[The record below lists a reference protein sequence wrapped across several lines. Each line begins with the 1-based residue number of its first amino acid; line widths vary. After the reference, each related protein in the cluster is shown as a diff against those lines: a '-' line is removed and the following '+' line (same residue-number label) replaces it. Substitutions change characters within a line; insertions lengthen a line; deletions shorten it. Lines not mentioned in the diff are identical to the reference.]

1 MTISGRHEMRMRTA
15 LCSVLMLSTLSLF
28 CYRTPERVPSGTWSY
43 RLLLNGNEV
52 GSAVMSN
59 RREGNRYVSVSELR
73 MKAGHVVNESR
84 QEVTESLDFKPQ
96 KLETHNKII
105 MAGNVQTIDTV
116 AEFSGRTVKLTMGSD
131 VTTVTL
137 DRDVVLDGNY
147 FLAAMIKNGFRE
159 NTRLAVYIYDP
170 SIEIETPILLTSK
183 VMGKKMI
190 TVNNETFPC
199 IHVVD
204 TIENIKSFDRYIDGD
219 GVLVKAVLN
228 MLNLTVEL
236 ERK

>member
-1 MTISGRHEMRMRTA
+1 MIISGRRNMNRHTA
-15 LCSVLMLSTLSLF
+15 LSCVLLLSVLSLF
-28 CYRTPERVPSGTWSY
+28 CYRTPERIPSGTWSY

-59 RREGNRYVSVSELR
+59 RREGNSYVSTSELQ
-73 MKAGHVVNESR
+73 MKAGQVMNVSR
-84 QEVTESLDFKPQ
+84 QEVTESLDFRPQ

-105 MAGNVQTIDTV
+105 MAGAVQRIDTV

-131 VTTVTL
+131 ISTVTL

-147 FLAAMIKNGFRE
+147 FIDAMIKHGFKK
-159 NTRLAVYIYDP
+159 NTKLEAYIYDP
-170 SIEIETPILLTSK
+170 SIEIESPILLTSK

-199 IHVVD
+199 IHIVD
-204 TIENIKSFDRYIDGD
+204 TIENIKSFDRYIDGN

>member
-1 MTISGRHEMRMRTA
+1 MNRHTA
-15 LCSVLMLSTLSLF
+15 LSCVLLLSVLSLF
-28 CYRTPERVPSGTWSY
+28 CYRTPERIPSGTWSY

-59 RREGNRYVSVSELR
+59 RREGNSYVSTSELQ
-73 MKAGHVVNESR
+73 MKAGQVMNVSR
-84 QEVTESLDFKPQ
+84 QEVTESLDFRPQ

-105 MAGNVQTIDTV
+105 MAGAVQRIDTV

-131 VTTVTL
+131 ISTVTL

-147 FLAAMIKNGFRE
+147 FIDAMIKHGFKK
-159 NTRLAVYIYDP
+159 NTKLEAYIYDP
-170 SIEIETPILLTSK
+170 SIEIESPILLTSK

-199 IHVVD
+199 IHIVD
-204 TIENIKSFDRYIDGD
+204 TIENIKSFDRYIDGN

>member
-1 MTISGRHEMRMRTA
+1 MNRHTV
-15 LCSVLMLSTLSLF
+15 LSCVLLLSVLSLF
-28 CYRTPERVPSGTWSY
+28 CYRTPERIPSGTWSY

-59 RREGNRYVSVSELR
+59 RREGNSYVSTSELQ
-73 MKAGHVVNESR
+73 MKAGQVMNVSR
-84 QEVTESLDFKPQ
+84 QEVTESLDFRPQ

-105 MAGNVQTIDTV
+105 MAGAVQRIDTV

-131 VTTVTL
+131 ISTVTL

-147 FLAAMIKNGFRE
+147 FIDAMIKHGFKK
-159 NTRLAVYIYDP
+159 NTKLEAYIYDP
-170 SIEIETPILLTSK
+170 SIEIESPILLTSK

-199 IHVVD
+199 IHIVD
-204 TIENIKSFDRYIDGD
+204 TIENIKSFDRYIDGN

>member
-1 MTISGRHEMRMRTA
+1 
-15 LCSVLMLSTLSLF
+15 
-28 CYRTPERVPSGTWSY
+28 
-43 RLLLNGNEV
+43 
-52 GSAVMSN
+52 MSN
-59 RREGNRYVSVSELR
+59 RREGNSYVSTSELQ
-73 MKAGHVVNESR
+73 MKAGQVMNVSR
-84 QEVTESLDFKPQ
+84 QEVTESLDFRPQ

-105 MAGNVQTIDTV
+105 MAGAVQRIDTV

-131 VTTVTL
+131 ISTVTL

-147 FLAAMIKNGFRE
+147 FIDAMIKHGFKK
-159 NTRLAVYIYDP
+159 NTKLEAYIYDP
-170 SIEIETPILLTSK
+170 SIEIESPILLTSK

-199 IHVVD
+199 IHIVD
-204 TIENIKSFDRYIDGD
+204 TIENIKSFDRYIDGN

>member
-1 MTISGRHEMRMRTA
+1 MIISGRRNMNRHTV
-15 LCSVLMLSTLSLF
+15 LSCVLLLSVLSLF
-28 CYRTPERVPSGTWSY
+28 CYRTPERIPSGTWSY

-59 RREGNRYVSVSELR
+59 RREGNSYVSTSELQ
-73 MKAGHVVNESR
+73 MKAGQVMNVSR
-84 QEVTESLDFKPQ
+84 QEVTESLDFRPQ

-105 MAGNVQTIDTV
+105 MAGAVQRIDTV

-131 VTTVTL
+131 ISTVTL

-147 FLAAMIKNGFRE
+147 FIDAMIKHGFKK
-159 NTRLAVYIYDP
+159 NTKLEAYIYDP
-170 SIEIETPILLTSK
+170 SIEIESPILLTSK

-199 IHVVD
+199 IHIVD
-204 TIENIKSFDRYIDGD
+204 TIENIKSFDRYIDGN